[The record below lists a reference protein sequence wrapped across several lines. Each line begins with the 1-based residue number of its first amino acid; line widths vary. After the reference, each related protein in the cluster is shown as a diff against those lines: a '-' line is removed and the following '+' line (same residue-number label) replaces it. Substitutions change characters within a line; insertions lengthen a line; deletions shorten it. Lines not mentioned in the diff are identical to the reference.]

1 MQHIINIYMEASIAF
16 YCNKTWPIGLTN
28 PQTCSAP
35 LFLLFAIAT
44 ARDPDMIITSDFLV
58 LENSNAI
65 NESFF
70 IFTGSRGISD
80 ADHPAKFKMAK
91 FKVAT
96 VSKPE
101 I

>member
-70 IFTGSRGISD
+70 IFTGSHGISD
-80 ADHPAKFKMAK
+80 ADYPAKFNVT
-91 FKVAT
+91 KV
-96 VSKPE
+96 SMSE